1 MKLATLR
8 DGTPDGALLIVSRD
22 LTRAIAATGIASS
35 LQAALDDWQRTA
47 PSLQVLYEQL
57 ASGDLEGAF
66 RLDTTRLAAPLP
78 RAFGWIDSSVYLNHM
93 ELARRLRGATVPEA
107 YRREPLMSPR
117 LPSPFLAAHD
127 DLVMPPGDVDL
138 DIEGELAVIVDAV
151 AARTP
156 LADAVRHIK
165 LVLLIN
171 DVSLRAVFA
180 RELAEGKTGYL
191 GKASASMSPVA
202 VTPDEIGPA
211 WNGGTIGLPLVC
223 HVNGSLLGRPNA
235 AVDMSFDFRDLVSHA
250 TLFRPLGCGTVLA
263 SGTVS
268 NRDPAAGS
276 ACIVERR
283 MTETLQFGAPRTE
296 YLQVGD
302 RFRIEMLDAEGASL
316 FGAIS
321 QRVVGHSS

>member
-8 DGTPDGALLIVSRD
+8 DGTPDGALLVVSRD
-22 LTRAIAATGIASS
+22 LTRAIPATGIASS
-35 LQAALDDWQRTA
+35 LQAALDDWEGTA
-47 PSLQVLYEQL
+47 PKLQALYDQL
-57 ASGDLEGAF
+57 ASGSLDGAF
-66 RLDTTRLAAPLP
+66 RLETTRLAAPLP

-93 ELARRLRGATVPEA
+93 ELARKLRGATVPEA

-127 DLVMPPGDVDL
+127 DLVMPPGNVDL

-156 LADAVRHIK
+156 LAEAGGHIK
-165 LVLLIN
+165 LIMLIN

-180 RELAEGKTGYL
+180 REMTEGKTGYL
-191 GKASASMSPVA
+191 GKTSASMSPVA
-202 VTPDEIGPA
+202 VTPDEIGAA
-211 WNGGTIGLPLVC
+211 WNGGTIDLPLVC
-223 HVNGSLLGRPNA
+223 HVNESLLGRPNA

-250 TLFRPLGCGTVLA
+250 TVFRPLGVGTVLA

-268 NRDPAAGS
+268 NRDHAVGS

-283 MTETLQFGAPRTE
+283 MTETLQFGAPRTD
-296 YLQVGD
+296 YLKVGD
-302 RFRIEMLDAEGASL
+302 RFRIEMLDADGASI
-316 FGAIS
+316 FGAIA
-321 QRVVGHSS
+321 QRVVGLS